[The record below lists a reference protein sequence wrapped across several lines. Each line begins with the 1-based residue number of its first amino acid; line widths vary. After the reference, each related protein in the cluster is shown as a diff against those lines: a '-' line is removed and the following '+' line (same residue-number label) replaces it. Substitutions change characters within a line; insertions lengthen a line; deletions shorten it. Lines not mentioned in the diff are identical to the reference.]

1 MNEGKDRGTTNNARC
16 CMGRRAAVAATV
28 EAGVATMSGAA
39 MEIKI
44 KMNPRTNW

>member
-1 MNEGKDRGTTNNARC
+1 MNEGKDRGTANNARC
-16 CMGRRAAVAATV
+16 CMGRRAAVAPGV
-28 EAGVATMSGAA
+28 VPDVATMSGAA